1 MVSYVVGNIGNHAM
15 SHDLE
20 DFLDQ
25 MSAEI
30 SAEYRRIQRSAQEDP
45 GTAGD
50 EGEEN
55 WAQLLR
61 RLLPSKYYVVTKG
74 RILGLDGMTSPQFD
88 VLVLSASYPKGL
100 TAKKK
105 YLAAGVVA
113 AFECKLTIRAEHIK
127 RAMENSA
134 ALRAIKRSS
143 NESTKSQIISGLLA
157 HSHSWSKPA
166 SRPIDNITSN
176 LHAATKLVHRP
187 SELLDLL
194 CVADLGT
201 WTLMKFPMR
210 SEDRNHPPGNEGQL
224 QLATTYI
231 GPLDPRINTYM
242 AHPVGTMATYLLRRI
257 SRADKDLVDIAEY
270 FGDAGLFGTG
280 QGSPIYWPLKAVTD
294 SENEILW

>member
-1 MVSYVVGNIGNHAM
+1 M

-20 DFLDQ
+20 DFVNQ

-30 SAEYRRIQRSAQEDP
+30 SAEYRRIQRSALEDP

-55 WAQLLR
+55 WSKLLKQ
-61 RLLPSKYYVVTKG
+61 LLPSKYHVVTKG
-74 RILGLDGMTSPQFD
+74 RVLGLDGKTSPQFD
-88 VLVLSASYPKGL
+88 VLVLSENYPKGL

-113 AFECKLTIRAEHIK
+113 AFECKLTLRAEHIK
-127 RAMENSA
+127 KAMENGA
-134 ALRAIKRSS
+134 ALRTIKRLR
-143 NESTKSQIISGLLA
+143 NQPIKNQIICGLLA
-157 HSHSWSKPA
+157 HSHAWRKPT
-166 SRPIDNITSN
+166 SRPVDNITTG
-176 LHAATKLVHRP
+176 LHAATKLVHQP

-194 CVADLGT
+194 CVADLGA

-210 SEDRNHPPGNEGQL
+210 SDDGYDLLGYEGQL

-242 AHPVGTMATYLLRRI
+242 AHPVGAMATYLLRRM
-257 SRADKDLVDIAEY
+257 SRLDKDLVDIAGY
-270 FGDAGLFGTG
+270 FGETGLFGAG
-280 QGSPIYWPLKAVTD
+280 HGSPIYWPLKGVTD
-294 SENEILW
+294 TENEIVW